1 VLIDGEMKQ
10 QAVALRSRCGW
21 AEGGTCPRWTGRGSE
36 STPVM
41 LFFEARGGW
50 GRATLVAVLLGFY
63 TLHLCDERSGMAFKY
78 CKGAHIR

>member
-1 VLIDGEMKQ
+1 
-10 QAVALRSRCGW
+10 
-21 AEGGTCPRWTGRGSE
+21 
-36 STPVM
+36 M